1 MSALPTLTR
10 PAPRRRVAASPHPLF
25 DVYATSVPAGT
36 YTGDFY
42 YYSEVPGA
50 FRLAVGDVAGK
61 GLHAAVFM
69 AMIHEEL
76 ERLTNCGAGTREL
89 TESLNRLL
97 RDQMP
102 RNRFA
107 TMAVA
112 CIDPQGSATIVNAGH
127 CPVLIRRSSGIIDVV
142 HSHGPALAF
151 FDSGHWQGEGIQL
164 APGESLLFYT
174 DGLLEARSP
183 AGEEFG
189 LERIIHA
196 FAAAPPGAARDTGQ
210 AIVRSADEFSHA
222 THHDDLTVLVV
233 RRPPALA

>member
-1 MSALPTLTR
+1 MSTLPAVTR
-10 PAPRRRVAASPHPLF
+10 LSPRRRIAASPRPSF
-25 DVYATSVPAGT
+25 DVYATSIPAGI

-42 YYSEVPGA
+42 YYSEVPEA

-61 GLHAAVFM
+61 GIHAAVFM

-76 ERLTNCGAGTREL
+76 ERLTDCGASTREL

-112 CIDPQGSATIVNAGH
+112 CIDPLGNATIVNAGH
-127 CPVLIRRSSGIIDVV
+127 CPVLVRRNSGIVDVI

-151 FDSGHWQGEGIQL
+151 FDSSSWRGEGIQL

-174 DGLLEARSP
+174 DGLLEARSRQ
-183 AGEEFG
+183 GEEFG
-189 LERIIHA
+189 LERII
-196 FAAAPPGAARDTGQ
+196 AAYAGASTAVARDTVQ
-210 AIVRSADEFSHA
+210 TVIRSADEFSGG
-222 THHDDLTVLVV
+222 TRQDDLTVLSV
-233 RRPPALA
+233 RRPIAA